1 MAKKK
6 PTKRKKKVA
15 EQIVWHTY
23 YLKSGQVIYI
33 DGIPLEVQ
41 QQTRVRT
48 ATPMLF
54 LERKN
59 VYL

>member
-6 PTKRKKKVA
+6 TTKRKKKVA
-15 EQIVWHTY
+15 EIIWHTY
-23 YLKSGQVIYI
+23 YLKSGQVIHI

-48 ATPMLF
+48 ATPMPF